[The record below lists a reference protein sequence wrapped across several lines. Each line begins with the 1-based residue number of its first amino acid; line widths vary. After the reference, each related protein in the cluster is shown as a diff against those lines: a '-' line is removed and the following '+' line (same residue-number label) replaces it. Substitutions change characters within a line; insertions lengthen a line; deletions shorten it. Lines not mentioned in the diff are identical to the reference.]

1 MQYSKE
7 TYVLFGCA
15 YCHGLDLTPRGE
27 ATDLRSSVLVGGDR
41 NANLIGPLLRA
52 GIPQTAKLSPM
63 PQFSDLSDQQIG
75 AIARWIHYARQRA
88 RYKELSESSGASG
101 DVVAGRAY
109 FAKACASC
117 HATDRDLA
125 AIGRKHDQA
134 ALRAQILEPRSLAG
148 QPSYQLDRLRDTRIS
163 DGRERAPD
171 LARELLAPE
180 RGQPGRVSPKRAISR
195 ASITFLALHR
205 PNRFVTS
212 PSQAVVTVPAS
223 LDWRRLRRD
232 EMQATC
238 RAHWRSGLR
247 AAVSWCGRAVRWR
260 ARHRRKTSR

>member
-1 MQYSKE
+1 MMPRHQQVLLWLCGVILAAGSVLAQSTPRPGYDIDYLGPPLADPVMQYSKE

-27 ATDLRSSVLVGGDR
+27 AADLRSSVVVGGDR

-88 RYKELSESSGASG
+88 RYKELSESSAASG
-101 DVVAGRAY
+101 DAVAGRAY

-134 ALRAQILEPRSLAG
+134 ALRAQILEPRGLTG
-148 QPSYQLDRLRDTRIS
+148 QPSYQMDRLRDTRAR
-163 DGRERAPD
+163 DGRDQHQA
-171 LARELLAPE
+171 LLENYTA
-180 RGQPGRVSPKRAISR
+180 QNVADMVAYLQS
-195 ASITFLALHR
+195 
-205 PNRFVTS
+205 
-212 PSQAVVTVPAS
+212 
-223 LDWRRLRRD
+223 
-232 EMQATC
+232 
-238 RAHWRSGLR
+238 
-247 AAVSWCGRAVRWR
+247 VR
-260 ARHRRKTSR
+260 